1 MSICGRVRGTRKCLL
16 LSVVLLSVFVS
27 LAQGKAP
34 PRPTHPKLPLA
45 ERIADGYY
53 YSKTIKLQKHLLPQP
68 ELLDQKSNE
77 EVEL

>member
-34 PRPTHPKLPLA
+34 PRPKHPKLPLA
-45 ERIADGYY
+45 ARIAVIGPV
-53 YSKTIKLQKHLLPQP
+53 SAG
-68 ELLDQKSNE
+68 ELRLTPPRE
-77 EVEL
+77 ENKE

>member
-34 PRPTHPKLPLA
+34 PRPKHPKLPLA
-45 ERIADGYY
+45 ERIAGIGPV
-53 YSKTIKLQKHLLPQP
+53 SAG
-68 ELLDQKSNE
+68 ELRLTPPRE
-77 EVEL
+77 ENKE